1 MINGLE
7 TLDKAINPNKG
18 LLILS
23 AHQHHLVFLA
33 TALGLH
39 GIKINPILLN
49 PKLTVPDYLT
59 EYMDTMIKDSEALF
73 NGGKYLIVDL
83 DKQYVRNIYR
93 LLDDKQIIFAATDF
107 PNNLAP
113 KRRIIKSMFNQSV
126 SIPYGSIK
134 IALERDVPMVTAFLE
149 WQGKDQFTIHI
160 RPILEST
167 LENICGEYVSHLE
180 QHILQNIGSWEG
192 WKWGNVFLPE
202 GVEKE

>member
-1 MINGLE
+1 MQQP
-7 TLDKAINPNKG
+7 TL
-18 LLILS
+18 
-23 AHQHHLVFLA
+23 
-33 TALGLH
+33 
-39 GIKINPILLN
+39 
-49 PKLTVPDYLT
+49 
-59 EYMDTMIKDSEALF
+59 
-73 NGGKYLIVDL
+73 
-83 DKQYVRNIYR
+83 
-93 LLDDKQIIFAATDF
+93 
-107 PNNLAP
+107 NNLAP

-126 SIPYGSIK
+126 SIPTAYQNC
-134 IALERDVPMVTAFLE
+134 LRNVPMVTAFLE